1 MESEITQIAKIQHE
15 IQVLLKKENDV
26 TCHFITDENKIH
38 LLTYNPIHGE
48 TFLLHTEN
56 VTNEPVSSFG
66 YTVWLPVLNT
76 YQRLLRFVKELVG
89 VIKTA
94 DDFKHN
100 TDTYTVIWV
109 NKDGIST
116 KSYFSG
122 NNIYEVLDKFY
133 YGKNKLSYNILEIK
147 LNPSA

>member
-1 MESEITQIAKIQHE
+1 MESDITKIAKIQHE
-15 IQVLLKKENDV
+15 IQSLLKKENDV
-26 TCHFITDENKIH
+26 TCHFITEGDKIH

-56 VTNEPVSSFG
+56 IIYSTIGE
-66 YTVWLPVLNT
+66 TIWWPVLET
-76 YQRLLRFVKELVG
+76 YEKFLRFIKELVG
-89 VIKTA
+89 VIPTPP
-94 DDFKHN
+94 DFKVIAN
-100 TDTYTVIWV
+100 TYTLTWV

-133 YGKNKLSYNILEIK
+133 YGKNKLRYNILEIK
-147 LNPSA
+147 LNPST

>member
-1 MESEITQIAKIQHE
+1 MESDITKIAKIQHE
-15 IQVLLKKENDV
+15 IQTLLKKENDV
-26 TCHFITDENKIH
+26 SCHFITEGDKIH

-56 VTNEPVSSFG
+56 INDEVAQMGV
-66 YTVWLPVLNT
+66 TVWWPVLNT
-76 YQRLLRFVKELVG
+76 YQKLLRFVKELVG
-89 VIKTA
+89 VIKTP
-94 DDFKHN
+94 DDFRHN

-109 NKDGIST
+109 NKDGVST

-122 NNIYEVLDKFY
+122 NNVYEVLDKFY

>member
-1 MESEITQIAKIQHE
+1 MESDITKIAKIQHE
-15 IQVLLKKENDV
+15 IQTLLKKENDV
-26 TCHFITDENKIH
+26 SCHFITEGDKIH

-56 VTNEPVSSFG
+56 IIYSTIGE
-66 YTVWLPVLNT
+66 TIWWPVLGT
-76 YQRLLRFVKELVG
+76 YEKLLRFIKELVG
-89 VIKTA
+89 VIPTA
-94 DDFKHN
+94 PDFKLIAN
-100 TDTYTVIWV
+100 TYTLTWV

-122 NNIYEVLDKFY
+122 NNVYEVLDKFY